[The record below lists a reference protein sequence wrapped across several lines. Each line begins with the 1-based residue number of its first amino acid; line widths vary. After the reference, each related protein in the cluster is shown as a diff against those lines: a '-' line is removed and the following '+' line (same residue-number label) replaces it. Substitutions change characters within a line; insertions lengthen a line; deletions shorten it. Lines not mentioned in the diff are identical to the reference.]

1 MIYDIIRAC
10 PSGYDLLVCYLRFC
24 GYTLQEIAQQTSDS
38 KTGIYRRLQAIRERL
53 EPGRQ

>member
-1 MIYDIIRAC
+1 MIYDIISAC

-38 KTGIYRRLQAIRERL
+38 KTGIYRRLQAIRDRL